1 MNYPDRFLT
10 ASEPCH
16 LIFGLAPGGEP
27 APVCVVPWA
36 DDNNRGLPDW
46 YFGLRPDGLYSQVC
60 FDSVQLRDGQLEWSP
75 ACGPAPCWAALGCE
89 FASAEEVLAALSAW
103 MRENY

>member
-16 LIFGLAPGGEP
+16 LIFGQLPEGGL

-36 DDNNRGLPDW
+36 DDDNRGLPDW
-46 YFGLRPDGLYSQVC
+46 YFGLRPDGA
-60 FDSVQLRDGQLEWSP
+60 DDGIDD
-75 ACGPAPCWAALGCE
+75 AAVD
-89 FASAEEVLAALSAW
+89 EEILAKTLAGNVGRAGDRFLHDGFFLA
-103 MRENY
+103 